1 MTLRLTTSAQFR
13 RDARRVKKQG
23 LDASELL
30 EVISLLLEEKEIP
43 ASMNDH
49 PLKGNLAGFRELHIR
64 SDWLLIY
71 QASEGRLL
79 LQRTGSH
86 SELLRI

>member
-13 RDARRVKKQG
+13 RDAKRVKKQG
-23 LDASELL
+23 MDASELL
-30 EVISLLLEEKEIP
+30 EVVSLLLEGKELP

-64 SDWLLIY
+64 PDWLLIY
-71 QASEGRLL
+71 QVDDGRLL

-86 SELLRI
+86 ADLLRM